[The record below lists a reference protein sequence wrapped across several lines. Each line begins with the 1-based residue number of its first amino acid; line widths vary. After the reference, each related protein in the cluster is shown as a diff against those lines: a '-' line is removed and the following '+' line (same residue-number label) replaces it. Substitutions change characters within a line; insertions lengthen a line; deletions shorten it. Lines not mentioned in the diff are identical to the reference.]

1 VDVIGFSGAG
11 TAWGQSLP
19 AQAALATALRNTG
32 HSIVFQSKIP
42 NSFPRCKEFIAGL
55 FPTHFQTLTAFAAAI
70 PKQQECKNNAVTT
83 AGPGRP
89 RKQQPSR
96 PGATARD
103 EILDAAAELFTTQ
116 GYATTS
122 TRSIAEAVGIRQSSL
137 YHHFKTKD
145 DILEVLLAG
154 TVASGLAFARAVCAG
169 NDGGPGGVADGTRLH
184 AVALYDGTQLCNAR
198 WNLGVLYN
206 LPEAR
211 SERFDSFLA
220 DRRELRGLY
229 QHLGAEL
236 PENGWTSTS
245 RNGDL
250 AFRLVESLVG
260 LRADGLSTPES
271 PLEVADASLVL
282 CGLAQ
287 ALPVIRAQSAELIA
301 RTNSQ
306 GPLPNSRSAPTHTAE
321 RR

>member
-1 VDVIGFSGAG
+1 
-11 TAWGQSLP
+11 L
-19 AQAALATALRNTG
+19 
-32 HSIVFQSKIP
+32 IVFQPEIP
-42 NSFPRCKEFIAGL
+42 DSFHPCKRWIDGL
-55 FPTHFQTLTAFAAAI
+55 FPVRFRSLTIPLAAPAGAAG
-70 PKQQECKNNAVTT
+70 CKNDAVTT

-103 EILDAAAELFTTQ
+103 EILDAAAELFTTR

-137 YHHFKTKD
+137 YHHFSTKD

-154 TVASGLAFARAVCAG
+154 TVASGLAFARTVGSG
-169 NDGGPGGVADGTRLH
+169 NNGDDSPTAAAARLH

-211 SERFDSFLA
+211 STRFHSFME

-229 QHLGAEL
+229 QRLGAGL
-236 PENGWTSTS
+236 PGNGWTSTS
-245 RNGDL
+245 QNGEL
-250 AFRLVESLVG
+250 AFRLVESLVS
-260 LRADGLSTPES
+260 LRADGLSTPDS
-271 PLEVADASLVL
+271 PQQAADAGIVL
-282 CGLAQ
+282 SGLGDG
-287 ALPVIRAQSAELIA
+287 LPAIRAGSAALLA
-301 RTNSQ
+301 RM
-306 GPLPNSRSAPTHTAE
+306 GP
-321 RR
+321 